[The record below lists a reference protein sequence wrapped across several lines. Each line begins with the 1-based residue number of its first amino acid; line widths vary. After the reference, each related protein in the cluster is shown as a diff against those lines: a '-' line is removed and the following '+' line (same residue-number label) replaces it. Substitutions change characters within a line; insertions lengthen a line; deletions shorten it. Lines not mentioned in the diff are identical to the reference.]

1 MILFNE
7 KTGAST
13 TSAKSTHA
21 VDIFAFV
28 EAQEIPSDYFETPYL
43 LAPAPGG
50 ERLYTILRETLQ
62 RTRKIGIAYVVIQ
75 ARPHLAALLPQGE
88 GLVLSTLRWA
98 SEENG
103 LDPLAHELDEEDDIF
118 HLGENEY
125 VTAERLADSMSG
137 IWGSAQSIYDS
148 STVTYGGEE
157 LQLGGEDTDEDE
169 DDMGPG
175 AEMMLDDTAGEGNG
189 DFEDGYLAWI
199 LQRNPHRLAAGRSS
213 RGTRGTAHVPR
224 IQHASAA
231 PRRTA
236 AMAPKINRQRMRMRR
251 H

>member
-1 MILFNE
+1 MILFND

-13 TSAKSTHA
+13 TSATSAKSTHA

-50 ERLYTILRETLQ
+50 ERLYAILRETLR

-88 GLVLSTLRWA
+88 GLVLNTLRWA
-98 SEENG
+98 SEEAG
-103 LDPLAHELDEEDDIF
+103 LAPLERELDEEDDIF

-137 IWGSAQSIYDS
+137 IWSGARSDAGGGKIG
-148 STVTYGGEE
+148 YGGEE
-157 LQLGGEDTDEDE
+157 LQIGGEAQEENADEDGMEQDAEWMIE
-169 DDMGPG
+169 D
-175 AEMMLDDTAGEGNG
+175 AGEG
-189 DFEDGYLAWI
+189 DDDVEDDYLSWI
-199 LQRNPHRLAAGRSS
+199 LR
-213 RGTRGTAHVPR
+213 RGLHHPATRIRRAP
-224 IQHASAA
+224 AA
-231 PRRTA
+231 PRRATVTA
-236 AMAPKINRQRMRMRR
+236 LKINRQRMRMRR